1 MFTRLSQSLFEASIR
16 SAYTRRFREKGAQA
30 EGVFWASRLS
40 QHARFEQVLQDMK
53 SEQGTAR
60 FSLADVGC
68 GYGALFDYIRRTE
81 AWREIEYS
89 GVDINQDM
97 IGYCK
102 REHAQHKHR
111 FTTGR
116 GPQRPVDF
124 AVFVGTFNLCHTDDY
139 SLWEGYILRQLKL
152 SWGQVKTGMVLN
164 ITSQPEARINNN
176 IFYVQ
181 PDAFADKLAAA
192 FGPTAACPTRFVDQ
206 DVTYVIAKETR

>member
-16 SAYTRRFREKGAQA
+16 SAYTRRFREKGAHA

-40 QHARFEQVLQDMK
+40 QQARFDQVLRDMK
-53 SEQGTAR
+53 AEHGADD

-81 AWREIEYS
+81 AWRQIDYY
-89 GVDINQDM
+89 GVDINKDM
-97 IGYCK
+97 LAYCR
-102 REHAQHKHR
+102 REHSANKHR
-111 FTTGR
+111 FSHGR
-116 GPQRPVDF
+116 APDRQVDF

-139 SLWEGYILRQLKL
+139 ALWEHYILRQLRF
-152 SWGQVKTGMVLN
+152 SWAKVKTAMVLN

-181 PDAFADKLAAA
+181 PEAFADKLAEA

-206 DVTYVIAKETR
+206 DVTYVIAKETK

>member
-40 QHARFEQVLQDMK
+40 QQARFEQVLQDMK
-53 SEQGTAR
+53 SEQGTDR
-60 FSLADVGC
+60 FSLADIGC

-81 AWREIEYS
+81 AWRGIDYS
-89 GVDINQDM
+89 GVDINKEM
-97 IGYCK
+97 ISYCQ

-116 GPQRPVDF
+116 KPDRAVDF

-139 SLWEGYILRQLKL
+139 ALWQDYILRQLAL
-152 SWGQVKTGMVLN
+152 SWARVRTAMVLN
-164 ITSQPEARINNN
+164 ITSQAEPLINNN

-181 PDAFADKLAAA
+181 PEAFAERLAEA
-192 FGPTAACPTRFVDQ
+192 FGPTATCPTRFVQQ
-206 DVTYVIAKETR
+206 DVTYVIAKEVK